1 LPNVHNYAH
10 IETALKTI
18 PPTSR
23 KYLIG
28 QTSFSYDTNIGIRN
42 KKIRLTLIIFK
53 VGPDL

>member
-23 KYLIG
+23 KYSIG
-28 QTSFSYDTNIGIRN
+28 QTSFSYDANIGIRN
-42 KKIRLTLIIFK
+42 KKS
-53 VGPDL
+53 G